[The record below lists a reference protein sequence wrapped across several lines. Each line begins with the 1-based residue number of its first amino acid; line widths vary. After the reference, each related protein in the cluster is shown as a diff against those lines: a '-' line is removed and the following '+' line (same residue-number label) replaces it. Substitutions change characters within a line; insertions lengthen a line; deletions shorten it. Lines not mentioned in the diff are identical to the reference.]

1 LYDISYSRQK
11 ASNTWIT
18 GFWGDCYAIIAR
30 CNEVIDKSAGT
41 RGEAA
46 DIEKIVD
53 QARFLRA
60 MCYYHLVTSF
70 GDVPLVNR
78 FLGPSE
84 LDLKRAPAADIWAQ
98 IESDLKDATNLP
110 TVSGWNQS
118 GRVTSGAVLS
128 LLGKVYLTEKKYAEA
143 NSAFY
148 RVVSSKEYQLV
159 PDFGYIFRHEGENC
173 AESIFEIQHKV
184 NISGGNLGTWNGTFR
199 MPRDNGAGGWGF
211 DCPTVDLY
219 NEFEEGDPRIIYT
232 FMFKGDVFPSSE
244 GQAYTVENSE
254 SPTGYNC
261 RKAWIPWSERVG
273 LQYYELDYNCR

>member
-1 LYDISYSRQK
+1 M
-11 ASNTWIT
+11 WIT

-30 CNEVIDKSAGT
+30 CNELIDKSAGT
-41 RGEAA
+41 EGEAA
-46 DIEKIVD
+46 AIEKIVD
-53 QARFLRA
+53 QAKFLRA

-84 LDLKRAPAADIWAQ
+84 LELKRSPAADIWAQ
-98 IESDLKDATNLP
+98 IETDLKEATNLP

-118 GRVTSGAVLS
+118 GRVTSGAAWS
-128 LLGKVYLTEKKYAEA
+128 LLGKVYLTERKYAEA

-148 RVVSSKEYQLV
+148 QVVSSKEYQLV

-184 NISGGNLGTWNGTFR
+184 NISGGNLGTVNSTFR

-219 NEFEEGDPRIIYT
+219 NEFEDGDPRIIYISCSKEMC
-232 FMFKGDVFPSSE
+232 F
-244 GQAYTVENSE
+244 
-254 SPTGYNC
+254 
-261 RKAWIPWSERVG
+261 RVRRPK
-273 LQYYELDYNCR
+273 LYS